1 MWSRGRRSS
10 LRSALSA
17 SDVETLQAAYEAF
30 ARGDVEALVSMCDTD
45 IEVHEEPELPD
56 SRTWHGHEG
65 ARQYFAEGQARW
77 SEFDAQPSEFRVLDD
92 ATIVVLGVERGRGSL
107 SGADVESEF
116 GHVYRFQRGRIVSAR
131 FYFDQTRAL
140 DAAGAP

>member
-1 MWSRGRRSS
+1 VT
-10 LRSALSA
+10 LSA

-77 SEFDAQPSEFRVLDD
+77 SEFEAQPREFRVIGD

-107 SGADVESEF
+107 SGADVES
-116 GHVYRFQRGRIVSAR
+116 GVRPCLPLPAR
-131 FYFDQTRAL
+131 PDRERSLLFRPD
-140 DAAGAP
+140 AGARRRGSALTPLR